1 MSAVH
6 ASAKVESF
14 LLLRLVRVAAGA
26 AALLAAAFLLTG
38 SAGAAD
44 LTVDCDLGESL
55 QAAVDSLD
63 FAGPNSI
70 TLTGTCTENVQ
81 IEGRR
86 NLLIAA
92 PDGQT
97 ATLQAADSTL
107 ATLRLI
113 AAQNILLRRLVIRGG
128 RWGILAG
135 RASETLLSECT
146 LENNVEGMFIIDNSL
161 AGLVDG
167 TAVRNNGTG
176 LSAATNASFIIREGV
191 IIENNTGLAVQL
203 FSAAAAIVNGNTIRN
218 NGAGVNA
225 LHRSSVEFSGENTVQ
240 NNGAF
245 GLQVAQNSVANFSTI
260 PAFMGSPGVTTIE
273 GHTVVGL
280 NVVNG
285 GTVTFAGP
293 HKVRNNGTATQALRS
308 GIRVGRNSFLTT
320 GGGTEI
326 TNNVGPG
333 VRAELDAVL
342 TFVATTITG
351 NTEEGVRVIR
361 LSSADFISGN
371 AITGNGGASIS
382 CDTTSLVVGDV
393 SGIENVQCT
402 RIEREQGPPRP
413 GTLNPPGGPNP

>member
-1 MSAVH
+1 MAT
-6 ASAKVESF
+6 
-14 LLLRLVRVAAGA
+14 GA
-26 AALLAAAFLLTG
+26 ATLLISAFLLAA

-44 LTVDCDLGESL
+44 LSVNCDLGESL
-55 QAAVDSLD
+55 QAAIDSLD

-70 TLTGTCTENVQ
+70 TLTGACTENVQ

-86 NLLIAA
+86 NLIIAA

-107 ATLRLI
+107 AALRLI

-146 LENNVEGMFIIDNSL
+146 LENNGEGLFAIDNSL
-161 AGLVDG
+161 AGLVEG

-176 LSAATNASFIIREGV
+176 LAAATNASFIIREGV
-191 IIENNTGLAVQL
+191 VIENNAGVAVQL

-225 LHRSSVEFSGENTVQ
+225 LHRSSVEFSGQNTVQ

-245 GLQVAQNSVANFSTI
+245 GLQVAQGSVATFNTTPS
-260 PAFMGSPGVTTIE
+260 FMGPVGFTTIE
-273 GHTVVGL
+273 GHTVVGV

-285 GTVTFAGP
+285 GTLTFAGP

-326 TNNVGPG
+326 TSNVGPG
-333 VRAELDAVL
+333 VRADLDAVL

-351 NTEEGVRVIR
+351 NSEEGVRLVR

-371 AITGNGGASIS
+371 AISGNGGASIF
-382 CDTTSLVVGDV
+382 CDTTSLVVGDLT
-393 SGIENVQCT
+393 GIENVQCM
-402 RIEREQGPPRP
+402 RVERESGPPRP